1 MNHIPQLIIDLAVIL
16 GVAALVTYIFR
27 KINQPVVLGY
37 IVAGIIVGPYTH
49 PFFSIVDV
57 DSLKTLAELGVIFL
71 MFALG
76 LEFSF
81 RRLAKVGASAAGT
94 AVIQIIVMITLGLCT
109 AKLLG
114 WSNMDSIFLGCMIA
128 ISSTTIIIKAFE
140 ELGLKKRRFA
150 ELVFG
155 ILIVE
160 DLAAILMIVALTNI
174 SLTSSFNGVELLIAS
189 GKLAVVVGAW
199 FLIGIFLVPRF
210 VKKVGQQNNSE
221 MLVVVAIALCLGLV
235 ALASYFNYSVALGA
249 FIMGSIIAESP
260 EAKRI
265 EHLVEPL
272 KDIFGAVFFVSV
284 GMLLDPN
291 AILSNWGAILLI
303 SAVIIFG
310 KMSSVTFGSILTGQ
324 RIPNALQTGFSLAQ
338 IGEFSFIIAAL
349 GISFNVID
357 SKLYPIIVTASIITT
372 FTTPYLIK
380 ASVNISQ
387 IVESAIPQKLNIYIN
402 NYINWF
408 QKFSIIEE
416 KQKTFNLKI
425 MKWFLN
431 LIAIIT
437 IYSIISVKFE
447 PFLSN
452 YIKSINLSKFLS
464 WLTAFLIAAPS
475 TWAMLN
481 TFQSNKSAL
490 STRQSIR
497 IKALILF
504 ISRIIT
510 ILIIGALSLS
520 FIPSLV
526 TVSVV
531 IIVSLIFLLFFRR
544 QISQYYAWF
553 ETQFKSNFNQEEAA
567 KTLPNVN
574 SQLAPWDAHLIEINV
589 PNNSFLSGKSILDIN
604 LRDKYGVNIVGI
616 LRDQSSFISPKL
628 KEMIFPGDT
637 LLCFA
642 TDEEIETLRNEIEK
656 SKVENNK
663 SKEVIDYCLQKFIIK
678 KDSYLSGTLIKDAK
692 ISEDYHCTIVGIERN
707 NIRIKNPKADCFLKE
722 ADILWIVGENHM
734 LEAIRNNI

>member
-16 GVAALVTYIFR
+16 GVAAIVTYVFR

-81 RRLAKVGASAAGT
+81 RRLAKVGVSAAGT
-94 AVIQIIVMITLGLCT
+94 AIIQIIVMITLGLTT

-114 WSNMDSIFLGCMIA
+114 WTNMDSIFLGCMIA

-140 ELGLKKRRFA
+140 ELGLKKKRFA

-174 SLTSSFNGVELLIAS
+174 SLTSSFNGIELLIAG

-199 FLIGIFLVPRF
+199 FLIGIFLVPRL

-291 AILSNWGAILLI
+291 AILNNLGAILLI

-310 KMSSVTFGSILTGQ
+310 KLSSVTFGSILTGQ
-324 RIPNALQTGFSLAQ
+324 RVPNALQTGFSLAQ
-338 IGEFSFIIAAL
+338 IGEFSFIIATL
-349 GISFNVID
+349 GISFKVID
-357 SKLYPIIVTASIITT
+357 DKLYPIIVTASIITT

-380 ASVNISQ
+380 ASINISQ
-387 IVESAIPQKLNIYIN
+387 KIENKIPKKINEYIN
-402 NYINWF
+402 SYINRF

-447 PFLSN
+447 PF
-452 YIKSINLSKFLS
+452 INEYVESEKLSKLFS
-464 WLTAFLIAAPS
+464 WITAFLIAAPS

-481 TFQSNKSAL
+481 TFQCNPNDL
-490 STRQSIR
+490 STQKSLR
-497 IKALILF
+497 IKALVLF
-504 ISRIIT
+504 VSRIIT
-510 ILIIGALSLS
+510 ILIIGSLSLT
-520 FIPSLV
+520 FIPSLIS
-526 TVSVV
+526 VSIV
-531 IIVSLIFLLFFRR
+531 IIASLIFLLFFRR

-553 ETQFKSNFNQEEAA
+553 ETQFKSNFNQELS
-567 KTLPNVN
+567 KPMTDMN
-574 SQLAPWDAHLIEINV
+574 SKLAPWDAHLIEINV
-589 PNNSFLSGKSILDIN
+589 PNNSFISGKSIIESN
-604 LRDKYGVNIVGI
+604 LRDLYGINIVGI
-616 LRDQSSFISPKL
+616 LREESSFISPKP
-628 KEMIFPGDT
+628 KEIIFPGDI

-642 TDEEIETLRNEIEK
+642 TDEEIEQLRQEIEK
-656 SKVENNK
+656 STKENNK
-663 SKEVIDYCLQKFIIK
+663 TKEVIDYCLQKFIIK
-678 KDSYLSGTLIKDAK
+678 KESYLNGILIKDTK
-692 ISEDYHCTIVGIERN
+692 ISEDYHCTIVGIEREN
-707 NIRIKNPKADCFLKE
+707 VRIKNPKADSILKE
-722 ADILWIVGENHM
+722 DDILWIVGENQM
-734 LEAIRNNI
+734 LESIRNNI

>member
-1 MNHIPQLIIDLAVIL
+1 MNIDPGTILI
-16 GVAALVTYIFR
+16 
-27 KINQPVVLGY
+27 
-37 IVAGIIVGPYTH
+37 
-49 PFFSIVDV
+49 SSS
-57 DSLKTLAELGVIFL
+57 SLKDLNFDKVVVFITEYNSKGAMGFVINNLFPRKFNELVEFNNSRNFL
-71 MFALG
+71 LYEG
-76 LEFSF
+76 GPVEND
-81 RRLAKVGASAAGT
+81 
-94 AVIQIIVMITLGLCT
+94 
-109 AKLLG
+109 KLFFLHQRPDLIEEG
-114 WSNMDSIFLGCMIA
+114 IPIMDSIFLGCMIA